1 MIYQYLDLQGNADTK
16 FATYP
21 LIPTLLLYKHQL
33 IKTPIRGL
41 IDSGAQRSYCHMV
54 IGEYLRINFKKK
66 KPVISTAANG
76 TKFKGFLETI
86 NLLVSGR
93 KIETPLIFSSQMN
106 PIFPLVLG
114 QEGFFSHFKICFNKS
129 KDEFTVE

>member
-1 MIYQYLDLQGNADTK
+1 MTYQYLDLQGNTDTK

-41 IDSGAQRSYCHMV
+41 IDSGAQHCYCNMI
-54 IGEYLRINFKKK
+54 IGEYLRINFKNK

-86 NLLVSGR
+86 TLLISGKR
-93 KIETPLIFSSQMN
+93 LETPLIFSSAMN
-106 PIFPLVLG
+106 PNFPLVLG
-114 QEGFFSHFKICFNKS
+114 QESFFSNFEICFNKS
-129 KDEFTVE
+129 QNTFSIE